1 MHYIPLSYICFALS
15 CRTLIC
21 CFMDDGLGKIK
32 VISDHF
38 NASTSSVDSQP
49 NRTSSVSDPQI
60 DNSSRYFILLEKQSV
75 RI

>member
-1 MHYIPLSYICFALS
+1 
-15 CRTLIC
+15 
-21 CFMDDGLGKIK
+21 MDDGLGKIK

-60 DNSSRYFILLEKQSV
+60 DNSSRYFILLEKPSV

>member
-1 MHYIPLSYICFALS
+1 
-15 CRTLIC
+15 
-21 CFMDDGLGKIK
+21 MDDGLGKIK

-60 DNSSRYFILLEKQSV
+60 DNSSSIGLIAGPEDN
-75 RI
+75 